1 VSPCKSLQ
9 GGGLCRRQAEVAS
22 DLIAS
27 FRPRFRVYADL
38 HAIVKDCDVFISHP
52 VRAFVPKNV
61 TSEKVGY
68 LPATTDWLD
77 GLNKHMAPW
86 DEQYYLHEFK
96 TQCYSA
102 GMRQLGTSTKSTPRR
117 PSG

>member
-1 VSPCKSLQ
+1 V
-9 GGGLCRRQAEVAS
+9 
-22 DLIAS
+22 
-27 FRPRFRVYADL
+27 
-38 HAIVKDCDVFISHP
+38 SHP

-61 TSEKVGY
+61 TPEKVGY

-102 GMRQLGTSTKSTPRR
+102 GMRQLCTSKPPAK
-117 PSG
+117 PSRVQLQLPLCTNRVLYLYAYS

>member
-1 VSPCKSLQ
+1 MVFPIMLPFKTPSRTSTDNAP
-9 GGGLCRRQAEVAS
+9 V
-22 DLIAS
+22 
-27 FRPRFRVYADL
+27 
-38 HAIVKDCDVFISHP
+38 VKECNVFVSHP
-52 VRAFVPKNV
+52 VRAFVPKGV
-61 TSEKVGY
+61 TPEKVGY

-102 GMRQLGTSTKSTPRR
+102 GMRHLGT
-117 PSG
+117 